1 MSTISLSHISK
12 EYKKGTRTVED
23 FSLEIGE
30 HEFVVL
36 VGPSGCGKS
45 TLLRMIAG
53 LEEITEGELWIDDRL
68 MNSLPS
74 GDRKL
79 AMVFQNYALYPNM
92 TVRKNISFGLESERD
107 ANGKKLPRTQIRQRV
122 DRAADMLGL
131 SELMDRRPSQLSG
144 GQKQRVAIGSAIVR
158 DAKAY
163 LMDEPLSNL
172 DAKLRMQMRVELQKL
187 YRTLSASV
195 IYVTHDQVEAMTL
208 ATKIVVMNQGM
219 LQQAGSPEEIY
230 ERPRNLFV
238 AGFIGSPRM
247 NLLKVHTVLEGG
259 RICLH
264 GAGFAIPL
272 ADHASKAM
280 LRNGYLDE
288 DLVMGVRPEDLSL
301 SGRPEE
307 ALPFSFELSENLGDH
322 RLLYGVHGKTAD
334 TLIARSPEGE
344 SGPNLRSYPLY
355 VQADR
360 IHLFEES
367 TGMAVL
373 HGTDVCREETA

>member
-208 ATKIVVMNQGM
+208 ATKIVVMNQGYI
-219 LQQAGSPEEIY
+219 QQIGTPEDIY
-230 ERPRNLFV
+230 NEPQNAFV
-238 AGFIGSPRM
+238 ADFIGDSNILDGIMVQDKLVEILGVKFPC
-247 NLLKVHTVLEGG
+247 VDT
-259 RICLH
+259 
-264 GAGFAIPL
+264 GFGTNKPVDVVI
-272 ADHASKAM
+272 
-280 LRNGYLDE
+280 
-288 DLVMGVRPEDLSL
+288 RPEDLEITSPEKGQIK
-301 SGRPEE
+301 GRVTNLIFKGVHYEMEVAANGYEWMVHSTKLAEVGSEVGLCVDPFNIQIMNKPESEDEE
-307 ALPFSFELSENLGDH
+307 A
-322 RLLYGVHGKTAD
+322 V
-334 TLIARSPEGE
+334 
-344 SGPNLRSYPLY
+344 
-355 VQADR
+355 
-360 IHLFEES
+360 
-367 TGMAVL
+367 AV
-373 HGTDVCREETA
+373 EK